1 MSRII
6 LVLSLIA
13 AFGIL
18 YSFLVNK
25 FFSSKLLLFFP
36 SIIGLL
42 WFVYIFTLFIPKST
56 EGFGD
61 LAIVIYSMMIFSF
74 MLGNI
79 LSSIYMIY
87 KQNKKPY

>member
-6 LVLSLIA
+6 LILSLIA
-13 AFGIL
+13 VFGIL
-18 YSFLVNK
+18 YSFLSNK
-25 FFSSKLLLFFP
+25 FFNSKLILFLP
-36 SIIGLL
+36 TILGLL
-42 WFVYIFTLFIPKST
+42 WFVYIFTLYKLPST

-74 MLGNI
+74 MLGNV